1 MLPCSVTVS
10 QHAFFLPHLS
20 AACFLLWI
28 LLWLRPLFRAG
39 QEWWG
44 HTVHSQSQRRGRIY
58 HECGGSC
65 RLSWMPLFSQFAKS
79 GVNLVRCRRGLDH
92 SDLMIDFLLGVN
104 CTEFVVVVV
113 VLILSQCLPRNKL
126 LLDITQYLVYK
137 LLA

>member
-1 MLPCSVTVS
+1 
-10 QHAFFLPHLS
+10 
-20 AACFLLWI
+20 
-28 LLWLRPLFRAG
+28 
-39 QEWWG
+39 
-44 HTVHSQSQRRGRIY
+44 
-58 HECGGSC
+58 
-65 RLSWMPLFSQFAKS
+65 MPLFSQFAKS